1 VLELDETEEELS
13 SENRELPEIPEID
26 I

>member
-1 VLELDETEEELS
+1 LELDETEEELS